1 MKIAVAGASGFI
13 GGALVPFLTA
23 QGHTVHR
30 LVRRPVAGAAEIAW
44 NPSSG
49 EVEWEKLDGVETII
63 NLAGANLSQGRWTRE
78 RKEEIL
84 RSRVESTRTLVA
96 IMTRMNHRPRVFVSA
111 SAVGYYGNRGEE
123 EVTESSAAGEGFL
136 AGVCRAWEDEARG
149 AEVVGIRTVLLRTGL
164 VLGRGG
170 GALAKMLPL
179 FQAGLGGRL
188 GNGRQWMS
196 WIALGDLVRV
206 ALLVLDVAHLN
217 GPLNAV
223 APHPIRNSEF
233 TRALASA
240 VGRWTFAP
248 MPAPALRALFGEMA
262 DEALLASVRAT
273 PRKLLAEHFN
283 YSHPLIESAL
293 RAAVGTP

>member
-13 GGALVPFLTA
+13 GGALVPFLTTR
-23 QGHTVHR
+23 GHVVHR
-30 LVRRPVAGAAEIAW
+30 LVRRPAAGAAEIAW

-233 TRALASA
+233 TRALARA

-262 DEALLASVRAT
+262 DEVLLASVQAT

-283 YSHPLIESAL
+283 YSHPLIEGAL